1 MRTRGVLSSSGVT
14 PEGEGGD
21 RAVSPVVGIA
31 LLVGVTVILALVVA
45 PFVFGVSGNLGSEA
59 PSAEFAFVYEGGESL
74 DLGTPTDDFGTPVG
88 QGDGIVTIQFE
99 RGDSMDPANV
109 EVRGSVSGGNLLDDT
124 GDDVFGPDDSV
135 REGEVIS
142 VTAARG
148 ETVQVIWTG
157 PGGEESAVLGDFSI
171 EVPESLTP
179 PWVPEADVGCG
190 YIEDQIDFTETD
202 NDISVAGVVVEC
214 DLDQYYPRIG
224 DIEIASTGGNLGA
237 VVGNVNGTGDID
249 ILQGAGVYQGHLHPG
264 ADGDDGELNVLGGS
278 TVYAEVNGKGDGDA
292 TIGEASEVNGD
303 LRFNS
308 TVKIEEGSSVSG
320 RVVAGTGGDNG
331 DIDILNAT
339 VGGRI
344 VAAAESDITVGGD
357 SDVGGD
363 IDGYGTVTVEEGS
376 SVGGKIVAGTGG
388 DGGTVDV
395 TNGTVDGRITSK
407 AEGDVTVDVGTV
419 RGGIDAGNSSAVTI
433 EEGTVQGRI
442 NGTGAITV
450 KEMSTVAG
458 SLVTSVD
465 GDSDGDVTVTTA
477 TILGDIRTTGD
488 SEITIENTSDVT
500 GDVNSSAE
508 LTVKERSTVDGR
520 VTSNSTLT
528 LDVATIGGNAV
539 PRGSAS
545 LDCSGSTING
555 QSCSAYKNPRLA
567 VNITDTNS
575 PVAQGDSATINVRA
589 ENNGFGGTTDV
600 RLFVDG
606 TLEKSMQFDVERN
619 RQENDSFDWD
629 TTGASTGEHNVTVAS
644 DVDSNTTTV
653 YVSSAGTAAFEIS
666 SLSGDST
673 VLAGNTLDVAAE
685 IRNTGDN
692 PGTTT
697 VELRDFDG
705 NTVDS
710 TTTSIEDGESKTVTL
725 SWDTTDSDT
734 GTGDVTVDAGTD
746 TATKSIEIKESYY
759 NLQDV
764 TVTRSGQD
772 LDVEVFLNTSNDAT
786 MEIEFV
792 DSGTQLDSRTEN
804 AVSDVYTILRD
815 DKAKDVSGDVI
826 VTLYDGNGNQQDSL
840 SRSWSGSGGGPGRG
854 GPP

>member
-1 MRTRGVLSSSGVT
+1 MRTRGVLSSSGAT
-14 PEGEGGD
+14 DGGE

-31 LLVGVTVILALVVA
+31 LLVGVTVMLALVVA

-99 RGDSMDPANV
+99 RGDSMDPANL

-124 GDDVFGPDDSV
+124 GNDIFGPDDSV
-135 REGEVIS
+135 REGGVIS

-190 YIEDQIDFTETD
+190 YIEDQLTDTE
-202 NDISVAGVVVEC
+202 NDISVVGVVVEC
-214 DLDQYYPRIG
+214 DLDQYYPRID

-249 ILQGAGVYQGHLHPG
+249 ILQGAGVYQGYLHPG

-308 TVKIEEGSSVSG
+308 TVKVEEGSSVSG
-320 RVVAGTGGDNG
+320 RVVAGTGGDDG

-344 VAAAESDITVGGD
+344 VAAADSDIIVGDD

-363 IDGYGTVTVEEGS
+363 IDGYGTVKVEEGS

-388 DGGTVDV
+388 DDGTVDV
-395 TNGTVDGRITSK
+395 LNGTVDGRITSQ

-419 RGGIDAGNSSAVTI
+419 RGGIDAGDSSDVTI
-433 EEGTVQGRI
+433 EQGTVQGRI
-442 NGTGAITV
+442 NGTGEITV

-458 SLVTSVD
+458 SLLTSVD
-465 GDSDGDVTVTTA
+465 GGSGGDVTVTTA

-520 VTSNSTLT
+520 ATSNSTLT

-545 LDCSGSTING
+545 LDCISSTING
-555 QSCSAYKNPRLA
+555 QSCSAYKQPRLA

-575 PVAQGDSATINVRA
+575 PVTQGDDATINVRA
-589 ENNGFGGTTDV
+589 ENNGFGGATDV
-600 RLFVDG
+600 RLLVDG
-606 TLEKSMQFDVERN
+606 SLEKSMEFDVERN
-619 RQENDSFDWD
+619 KQTNNSFDWD

-653 YVSSAGTAAFEIS
+653 YVSSPGSAAFEIS
-666 SLSGDST
+666 SLSSNST
-673 VLAGNTLDVAAE
+673 VLAGNPLNVTAE
-685 IRNTGDN
+685 IRNTGDTN
-692 PGTTT
+692 GTTT

-725 SWDTTDSDT
+725 SWSTTDSDT
-734 GTGDVTVDAGTD
+734 GTGDVTVDVGTD
-746 TATKSIEIKESYY
+746 TASKSIEVKESYY

-792 DSGTQLDSRTEN
+792 DSGTQLDSRTES

-815 DKAKDVSGDVI
+815 DKAKNTNGDVI
-826 VTLYDGNGNQQDSL
+826 VTLYDGNGNQQDSM
-840 SRSWSGSGGGPGRG
+840 SRSWSGKQSILKENR
-854 GPP
+854 